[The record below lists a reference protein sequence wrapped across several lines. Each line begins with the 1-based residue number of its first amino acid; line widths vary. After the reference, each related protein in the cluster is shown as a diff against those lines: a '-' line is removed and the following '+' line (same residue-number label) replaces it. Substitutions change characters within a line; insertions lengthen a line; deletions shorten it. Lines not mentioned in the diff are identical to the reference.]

1 MFMNMC
7 CFQGGYSNMNELEKI
22 LRADYEKWK
31 DNEYLH
37 EMVDGKYKA
46 VTFGEFIEK
55 VNYLASYLLS
65 RGYKGKNIGIY
76 SPNSINWMI
85 ADVAVMNYI
94 GIAVGLSKDWVGDNL
109 DYAIGKCDISC
120 LLYSKVNEAHVDSV
134 RGKYPEVEFICIED
148 SFAGML
154 EEGKKLCDGLFKL
167 EPADEDAPVKI
178 VFTSGSTSFPKA
190 VMLSVRNI
198 FSSYETLARRA
209 PLNENDI
216 CYLFLPL
223 NHTYG
228 SIFNFLYSLVFGFNI
243 YLTGDIKN
251 MAQEMMLVKPTVFCA
266 VPLVYTRFLEG
277 AKAMNVPLK
286 ALMGGAIKYA
296 FIGGS
301 VLPHSLRQAYIDA
314 GINLMNAYALSETSS
329 GFSIDYPDV
338 TDLDSAGTLLEYVDA
353 KVKDPDADGFGELAI
368 KGPNVFGGYYNDPE
382 ATKRAFDEDGYYLT
396 GDIGKISGG
405 IVYVRGRKDTM
416 IVLSNGENVSSAR
429 IADKVKAADPRIA
442 SVKAFVRDGE
452 LTCNIFVKAGESTG
466 GDWQAVIDR
475 VNEDLS
481 KYEKIRKF
489 SVADVSTL
497 IKG

>member
-1 MFMNMC
+1 
-7 CFQGGYSNMNELEKI
+7 MNELEKV

-37 EMVDGKYKA
+37 EMVDGKYVA

-55 VNYLASYLLS
+55 VNYLATYLIHK
-65 RGYKGKNIGIY
+65 GYKGKNIGIY

-85 ADVAVMNYI
+85 ADVAIMNYI

-109 DYAIGKCDISC
+109 NYAIGKCDIEC
-120 LLYSKVNEAHVDSV
+120 LLYSKVNEAHVNGV
-134 RGKYPEVEFICIED
+134 RENFPNVEFVCIEEK
-148 SFAGML
+148 FEGML
-154 EEGKKLCDGLFKL
+154 EEGKTLCEKLFAL
-167 EPADEDAPVKI
+167 EPVEEDKPVKI

-190 VMLSVRNI
+190 VMLSIRNI
-198 FSSYETLARRA
+198 FSSYEALGRRV
-209 PLNENDI
+209 PFNDKDV

-251 MAQEMMLVKPTVFCA
+251 MAQEMMQVKPTVFCA
-266 VPLVYTRFLEG
+266 VPLVYTRFLDG
-277 AKAMNVPLK
+277 AKAMNVPLM
-286 ALMGGAIKYA
+286 ALLGGRLKYA

-353 KVKDPDADGFGELAI
+353 KVKDPDADGYGELVI
-368 KGPNVFGGYYNDPE
+368 KGPNVFSGYLNDPE
-382 ATKRAFDEDGYYLT
+382 ATKRAFDEDGFFLT
-396 GDIGKISGG
+396 GDIGTIVNN

-416 IVLSNGENVSSAR
+416 IVLSNGENVSSGR
-429 IADKVKAADPRIA
+429 IADKVKSADPRIS
-442 SVKAFVRDGE
+442 SVKVFVRDGE
-452 LTCNIFVKAGESTG
+452 LTCNIFVKDKKCVE
-466 GDWQAVIDR
+466 GDWQAVIDK
-475 VNEDLS
+475 VNADLS
-481 KYEKIRKF
+481 KYEKIRKY

>member
-1 MFMNMC
+1 
-7 CFQGGYSNMNELEKI
+7 MNELEKI
-22 LRADYEKWK
+22 LRSDYEKWK

-37 EMVDGKYKA
+37 EMVDGKYQA

-55 VNYLASYLLS
+55 VNYLATYLINK
-65 RGYKGKNIGIY
+65 GYKGKNIGIY

-109 DYAIGKCDISC
+109 NYAIGKCDIEC
-120 LLYSKVNEAHVDSV
+120 LLYGKVNEEHVNEV
-134 RGKYPEVEFICIED
+134 KGNYPDVEFICIED
-148 SFAGML
+148 KFEGMF
-154 EEGKKLCDGLFKL
+154 EEGRALCKELFAL
-167 EPADEDAPVKI
+167 EPVDEDKPVKI

-198 FSSYETLARRA
+198 FSSYEALSRRV
-209 PLNENDI
+209 PFNDKDV

-266 VPLVYTRFLEG
+266 VPLVYTRFLDG
-277 AKAMNVPLK
+277 AKAMNVPLM
-286 ALMGGAIKYA
+286 ALMGGRLKYA

-338 TDLDSAGTLLEYVDA
+338 TDLDSAGTLLEYLDA
-353 KVKDPDADGFGELAI
+353 KVKDPGPDGYGELAV
-368 KGPNVFGGYYNDPE
+368 KGPNVFGGYLNDPE
-382 ATKRAFDEDGYYLT
+382 ATKRTFDEDGYFLT
-396 GDIGKISGG
+396 GDIGTIVNN

-416 IVLSNGENVSSAR
+416 IVLSNGENVSSGR
-429 IADKVKAADPRIA
+429 IADKVKSADPRIA
-442 SVKAFVRDGE
+442 SVKVFVRDGE
-452 LTCNIFVKAGESTG
+452 LTCNIFVKDKESVG
-466 GDWQAVIDR
+466 DDWQPVIDK
-475 VNEDLS
+475 VNADLS
-481 KYEKIRKF
+481 KYEKIRKY
-489 SVADVSTL
+489 SVADVGTL

>member
-1 MFMNMC
+1 
-7 CFQGGYSNMNELEKI
+7 MNELEKI
-22 LRADYEKWK
+22 LRSDYEKWK

-37 EMVDGKYKA
+37 EMVDGRYQA

-55 VNYLASYLLS
+55 VNYLATYLINK
-65 RGYKGKNIGIY
+65 GYKGKNIGIY

-109 DYAIGKCDISC
+109 NYAIGKCDIEC
-120 LLYSKVNEAHVDSV
+120 LLYGKVNEEHVNEV
-134 RGKYPEVEFICIED
+134 KGNYPDVEFICIED
-148 SFAGML
+148 KFEGML
-154 EEGKKLCDGLFKL
+154 EEGRALCKELFSL
-167 EPADEDAPVKI
+167 EPVDEDKPVKI

-198 FSSYETLARRA
+198 FSSYEALSRRV
-209 PLNENDI
+209 PFNDKDV

-266 VPLVYTRFLEG
+266 VPLVYTRFLDG
-277 AKAMNVPLK
+277 AKAMNVPLMT
-286 ALMGGAIKYA
+286 LMGGRLKYA

-338 TDLDSAGTLLEYVDA
+338 TDLDSAGTLLEYLDA
-353 KVKDPDADGFGELAI
+353 KVKDPGPDGYGELAV
-368 KGPNVFGGYYNDPE
+368 KGPNVFGGYLNDPE
-382 ATKRAFDEDGYYLT
+382 ATKRAFDEDGYFLT
-396 GDIGKISGG
+396 GDIGTIVNN

-416 IVLSNGENVSSAR
+416 IVLSNGENVSSGR
-429 IADKVKAADPRIA
+429 IADKVKSADPRIA
-442 SVKAFVRDGE
+442 SVKVFVRDGE
-452 LTCNIFVKAGESTG
+452 LTCNIFVKDKESLG
-466 GDWQAVIDR
+466 GDWQPVIDK
-475 VNEDLS
+475 VNADLS
-481 KYEKIRKF
+481 RYEKIRKY
-489 SVADVSTL
+489 SVADVGTL

>member
-1 MFMNMC
+1 
-7 CFQGGYSNMNELEKI
+7 MNELEKI
-22 LRADYEKWK
+22 LRSDYEKWK

-37 EMVDGKYKA
+37 EMVDGKYQA

-55 VNYLASYLLS
+55 VNYLATYLINK
-65 RGYKGKNIGIY
+65 GYKGKNIGIY

-109 DYAIGKCDISC
+109 NYAIGKCDIEC
-120 LLYSKVNEAHVDSV
+120 LLYGKVNEEHVNEV
-134 RGKYPEVEFICIED
+134 KGNYPDVEFICIED
-148 SFAGML
+148 KFEGML
-154 EEGKKLCDGLFKL
+154 EEGRALCKELFAL
-167 EPADEDAPVKI
+167 EPVDEDKPVKI

-198 FSSYETLARRA
+198 FSSYEALSRRV
-209 PLNENDI
+209 PFNDKDV

-266 VPLVYTRFLEG
+266 VPLVYTRFLDG
-277 AKAMNVPLK
+277 AKAMKVPLM
-286 ALMGGAIKYA
+286 ALMGGRLKYA

-338 TDLDSAGTLLEYVDA
+338 TDLDSAGTLLEYLDA
-353 KVKDPDADGFGELAI
+353 KVKDPGPDGYGELAV
-368 KGPNVFGGYYNDPE
+368 KGPNVFGGYLNDPE
-382 ATKRAFDEDGYYLT
+382 ATKRAFDEDGYFLT
-396 GDIGKISGG
+396 GDIGTIVNN

-416 IVLSNGENVSSAR
+416 IVLSNGENVSSGR
-429 IADKVKAADPRIA
+429 IADKVKSADPRIA
-442 SVKAFVRDGE
+442 SVKVFVRDGE
-452 LTCNIFVKAGESTG
+452 LTCNIFVKDKESVG
-466 GDWQAVIDR
+466 GDWQPVIDK
-475 VNEDLS
+475 VNADLS
-481 KYEKIRKF
+481 KYEKIRKY
-489 SVADVSTL
+489 SVADVGTL